1 MNDNYI
7 TIGNFTL
14 FEPTTVLTDVIV
26 SILCIYICVTLR
38 KNTLSDIQKMW
49 TLFFLFFGLST
60 LVGGCSHAFYQIH
73 EGVGYK
79 LFWLTMQIF
88 NGAAVMFAQLATYT
102 KKAKQI
108 LVIQFIV
115 FVFAVLFF
123 QKFIVV
129 IINNIISLIPVMLL
143 NFQKEK
149 KAIFNKKIAYG
160 ILISFAPALIH
171 GFKISFH
178 TFFNYNDIAHIFIM
192 LSLYII
198 FSGVNELEN
207 KFILF

>member
-1 MNDNYI
+1 
-7 TIGNFTL
+7 
-14 FEPTTVLTDVIV
+14 
-26 SILCIYICVTLR
+26 
-38 KNTLSDIQKMW
+38 
-49 TLFFLFFGLST
+49 
-60 LVGGCSHAFYQIH
+60 
-73 EGVGYK
+73 
-79 LFWLTMQIF
+79 
-88 NGAAVMFAQLATYT
+88 MFAQLATYT

-207 KFILF
+207 KFILFW